1 MLKRISLLLSTLS
14 FLTLL
19 QAQPSLTHDQQRV
32 QQTISNFFEALS
44 DRDSLSLKSYSTPDL
59 TLFEYGE
66 VWTLDTLIRKAI
78 SRNTATD
85 FKRVNT
91 IDFITTSVE
100 KRTAWA
106 TYKLHSEIT
115 REGKHVTLHWLETV
129 VVVKERKRWKIKLL
143 HSTLVKRS

>member
-1 MLKRISLLLSTLS
+1 MFKRISLLLSTLS

-19 QAQPSLTHDQQRV
+19 QAHPLLTRDQQRV

-106 TYKLHSEIT
+106 TYNLHSEIT
-115 REGKHVTLHWLETV
+115 REGKQVTLHWLETV
-129 VVVKERKRWKIKLL
+129 VVVKERRKWKIKLL